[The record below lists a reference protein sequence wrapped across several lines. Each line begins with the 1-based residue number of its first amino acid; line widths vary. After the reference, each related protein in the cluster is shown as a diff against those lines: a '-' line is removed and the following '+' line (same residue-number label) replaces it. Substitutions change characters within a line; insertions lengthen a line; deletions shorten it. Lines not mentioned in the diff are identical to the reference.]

1 VTKAELTIA
10 EATAMFLHVATGM
23 QASQDLLTQAD
34 KAIGD
39 GDHGVGMNRG
49 FAAVQAKLEASPP
62 TTVADLLKTT
72 GMALLTSIGGAS
84 GVIFGTLFRGG
95 ARNLTDATIF
105 NAETLSLMLADG
117 LAAVQERGKANP
129 GDKTMVDALT
139 PAAAK
144 AAELAASSLDEAL
157 PAVAHAARLGM
168 EETKGM
174 VAATGKARALGPR
187 ALGFADPG
195 ALSMYLIL
203 DFMAQ
208 YVTSME
214 SQL

>member
-1 VTKAELTIA
+1 VGKAELTIA
-10 EATAMFLHVATGM
+10 DATAMFLYVAGHM
-23 QASQDLLTQAD
+23 QDSEDLLTQAD

-39 GDHGVGMNRG
+39 GDHGIGMARG

-62 TTVADLLKTT
+62 ATIADLLKTT

-84 GVIFGTLFRGG
+84 GVIFGTLYRGG
-95 ARNLTDATIF
+95 ARNLTGETVF
-105 NAETLSLMLADG
+105 NSETLTRMLTDG

-129 GDKTMVDALT
+129 GDKTMVDALA

-144 AAELAASSLDEAL
+144 ATEMAASPLHETL
-157 PAVAHAARLGM
+157 PAVAEAARLGM
-168 EETKGM
+168 DETKGM
-174 VAATGKARALGPR
+174 IAATGKARALGPR
-187 ALGFADPG
+187 SLGYADPG

-208 YVTSME
+208 YVTSGE
-214 SQL
+214 

>member
-1 VTKAELTIA
+1 
-10 EATAMFLHVATGM
+10 M
-23 QASQDLLTQAD
+23 QGSQDLLTQAD

-39 GDHGVGMNRG
+39 GDHGVGMARG
-49 FAAVQAKLEASPP
+49 FAAVQAKLEAAPP
-62 TTVADLLKTT
+62 PTVADLLKTT

-84 GVIFGTLFRGG
+84 GVIFGTLYRGG
-95 ARNLTDATIF
+95 ARNLTGVTAF
-105 NAETLSLMLADG
+105 NSETLSLMLTDG

-144 AAELAASSLDEAL
+144 AAEMAAASLDEAL
-157 PAVAHAARLGM
+157 PAVAEAARLGM

-187 ALGFADPG
+187 AIGFADPG

-208 YVTSME
+208 YVTSGE
-214 SQL
+214 

>member
-1 VTKAELTIA
+1 VGKAELTIA
-10 EATAMFLHVATGM
+10 EATAMFLHVAQGM
-23 QASQDLLTQAD
+23 QDSQDLLTQAD

-39 GDHGVGMNRG
+39 GDHGIGMARG
-49 FAAVQAKLEASPP
+49 FAAVQAKLSASPP
-62 TTVADLLKTT
+62 ATVADLVKTT

-84 GVIFGTLFRGG
+84 GVIFGTLFRSG

-144 AAELAASSLDEAL
+144 AAEMAGASLGEAL
-157 PAVAHAARLGM
+157 QAAAEAARLGM

-187 ALGFADPG
+187 AVGFADPG

-203 DFMAQ
+203 DFMVQ
-208 YVTSME
+208 YVTSR
-214 SQL
+214 

>member
-1 VTKAELTIA
+1 MGKAELTIA
-10 EATAMFLHVATGM
+10 EATAMFLHVAQGM
-23 QASQDLLTQAD
+23 QESQDLLTQAD

-39 GDHGVGMNRG
+39 GDHGIGMARG
-49 FAAVQAKLEASPP
+49 FAAVQAKLSASPP
-62 TTVADLLKTT
+62 ATVADLLKTT

-95 ARNLTDATIF
+95 ARNLTDATVF

-117 LAAVQERGKANP
+117 LSAVQERGKANP

-144 AAELAASSLDEAL
+144 ATEMAGASLGEAL
-157 PAVAHAARLGM
+157 QAAAEAARLGM
-168 EETKGM
+168 EETMGM

-187 ALGFADPG
+187 AIGYVDPG
-195 ALSMYLIL
+195 ALSLYLIL

-208 YVTSME
+208 YVTTSE
-214 SQL
+214 

>member
-1 VTKAELTIA
+1 
-10 EATAMFLHVATGM
+10 MFLHVAQGV
-23 QASQDLLTQAD
+23 QDSQDLLTQAD

-39 GDHGVGMNRG
+39 GDHGIGMARG
-49 FAAVQAKLEASPP
+49 FAAVQAKLSASPP
-62 TTVADLLKTT
+62 ATVADLLKTT

-84 GVIFGTLFRGG
+84 GVIFGTFFRGG
-95 ARNLTDATIF
+95 ARNLTGATIF

-129 GDKTMVDALT
+129 GDKTMVDALA

-144 AAELAASSLDEAL
+144 AAEMAAASLDASL
-157 PAVAHAARLGM
+157 PAVAAAARLGM
-168 EETKGM
+168 EATKGM

-187 ALGFADPG
+187 AIGFPDPG

-208 YVTSME
+208 YVTSTE
-214 SQL
+214 SQAQSDPAP

>member
-1 VTKAELTIA
+1 MAKAELTIA
-10 EATAMFLHVATGM
+10 EATAMFLHVAQGV
-23 QASQDLLTQAD
+23 QDSQDLLTQAD

-39 GDHGVGMNRG
+39 GDHGIGMARG
-49 FAAVQAKLEASPP
+49 FAAVQAKLSASPP
-62 TTVADLLKTT
+62 ATVADLLKTT

-95 ARNLTDATIF
+95 ARNLTGVTVF
-105 NAETLSLMLADG
+105 NSETLTLMLTDG

-144 AAELAASSLDEAL
+144 AAEMAAASLDESL
-157 PAVAHAARLGM
+157 PEVAEAARLGM
-168 EETKGM
+168 EATKGM

-187 ALGFADPG
+187 AIGFADPG

-208 YVTSME
+208 YVTSSE
-214 SQL
+214 

>member
-1 VTKAELTIA
+1 VGKAELTIA
-10 EATAMFLHVATGM
+10 EATAMFLQVAQCM
-23 QASQDLLTQAD
+23 QDSQDVLTQAD

-39 GDHGVGMNRG
+39 GDHGIGMARG
-49 FAAVQAKLEASPP
+49 FAAVQIKLEASPP
-62 TTVADLLKTT
+62 ATVADLLKTT

-95 ARNLTDATIF
+95 ARNLTGETIL
-105 NAETLSLMLADG
+105 NSEMLSRMLTDG

-129 GDKTMVDALT
+129 GDKTMVDALA

-144 AAELAASSLDEAL
+144 ATVLAASSLDEAL
-157 PAVAHAARLGM
+157 PAIAHAARLGM

-187 ALGFADPG
+187 AIGFADPG

-208 YVTSME
+208 YVASME

>member
-1 VTKAELTIA
+1 VGRAELTIT
-10 EATAMFLHVATGM
+10 EATAMFIHVAQRM
-23 QASQDLLTQAD
+23 QESADLLTQAD

-39 GDHGVGMNRG
+39 GDHGIGMARG
-49 FAAVQAKLEASPP
+49 FAAVQAKLSASPP
-62 TTVADLLKTT
+62 ATVADLLKTT

-105 NAETLSLMLADG
+105 NAETLSRMLADG
-117 LAAVQERGKANP
+117 LTAVQERGKANP
-129 GDKTMVDALT
+129 GDKTMVDALA

-144 AAELAASSLDEAL
+144 STEMAMSTLDEAL
-157 PAVAHAARLGM
+157 PAVAEAARLGM
-168 EETKGM
+168 EETKDM

-187 ALGFADPG
+187 AIGFADPG

-208 YVTSME
+208 YVTSGE
-214 SQL
+214 

>member
-1 VTKAELTIA
+1 VGKAELTIT
-10 EATAMFLHVATGM
+10 EATAMFLYVAGRM
-23 QASQDLLTQAD
+23 QDSQDLLTQAD

-39 GDHGVGMNRG
+39 GDHGIGMARG
-49 FAAVQAKLEASPP
+49 FSAVQSKLEASSPP
-62 TTVADLLKTT
+62 TVADLLKTT

-95 ARNLTDATIF
+95 ACNLTGETIF
-105 NAETLSLMLADG
+105 SSETLSRMLTDG
-117 LAAVQERGKANP
+117 LAAVQERGKAVP
-129 GDKTMVDALT
+129 GDKTMVDALA
-139 PAAAK
+139 PAAAR
-144 AAELAASSLDEAL
+144 AAEMAATALDEAL
-157 PAVAHAARLGM
+157 PAVAQAARLGM

-187 ALGFADPG
+187 SIGYADPG

-208 YVTSME
+208 YVTSGE
-214 SQL
+214 

>member
-1 VTKAELTIA
+1 MAKAELTIA
-10 EATAMFLHVATGM
+10 EATAMFLHVAQGV
-23 QASQDLLTQAD
+23 QDSQDLLTQAD

-39 GDHGVGMNRG
+39 GDHGVGMARG
-49 FAAVQAKLEASPP
+49 FAAVQAKLSASPP
-62 TTVADLLKTT
+62 ATVADLLKTT

-95 ARNLTDATIF
+95 ARNLTGVTVF
-105 NAETLSLMLADG
+105 NSETLTLMLTDG

-144 AAELAASSLDEAL
+144 AAEMAAASLDESL
-157 PAVAHAARLGM
+157 PEVAEAARLGM
-168 EETKGM
+168 EATKGM

-187 ALGFADPG
+187 AIGFADPG

-208 YVTSME
+208 YVTSSE
-214 SQL
+214 

>member
-1 VTKAELTIA
+1 MGKAELTLT
-10 EATAMFLHVATGM
+10 EATAMFLQVAKQM
-23 QASQDLLTQAD
+23 QESEDLLTQAD

-39 GDHGVGMNRG
+39 GDHGIGMARG
-49 FAAVQAKLEASPP
+49 FAAVQAKLIASPP
-62 TTVADLLKTT
+62 TSIADLLKTT
-72 GMALLTSIGGAS
+72 GMALLTSVGGAS
-84 GVIFGTLFRGG
+84 GVIFGTLYRGG
-95 ARNLTDATIF
+95 ARNLTDATVF

-117 LAAVQERGKANP
+117 LTAVQERGKAIP

-139 PAAAK
+139 PAATKTAEMAGASLGEALQA
-144 AAELAASSLDEAL
+144 AAE
-157 PAVAHAARLGM
+157 AARLGM

-187 ALGFADPG
+187 SLGYADSG

-208 YVTSME
+208 YVTSTG
-214 SQL
+214 SQS

>member
-1 VTKAELTIA
+1 VGKAELTIA
-10 EATAMFLHVATGM
+10 EATAMFLQVAQCM
-23 QASQDLLTQAD
+23 QDSQDVLTQAD

-39 GDHGVGMNRG
+39 GDHGIGMARG
-49 FAAVQAKLEASPP
+49 FAAVQIKLEASPP
-62 TTVADLLKTT
+62 ATVADLLKTT

-95 ARNLTDATIF
+95 ARNLTGETIL
-105 NAETLSLMLADG
+105 NSETLSRMLTDG

-129 GDKTMVDALT
+129 GDKTMVDALA

-144 AAELAASSLDEAL
+144 ATEMAASSLDEAL
-157 PAVAHAARLGM
+157 PAIAHAARLGM

-187 ALGFADPG
+187 AIGFADPG
-195 ALSMYLIL
+195 ALSTYLIL

-208 YVTSME
+208 YVTTSE
-214 SQL
+214 

>member
-1 VTKAELTIA
+1 MGKAELTII
-10 EATAMFLHVATGM
+10 EATAMFLHVATRL
-23 QASQDLLTQAD
+23 QESQDLLTQAD

-39 GDHGVGMNRG
+39 GDHGIGMARG

-95 ARNLTDATIF
+95 SVNLTAVTIF
-105 NAETLSLMLADG
+105 NSETLSRMLADG
-117 LAAVQERGKANP
+117 LSAVQERGKANP
-129 GDKTMVDALT
+129 GDKTMVDALA

-144 AAELAASSLDEAL
+144 AVEMAATSLDETL
-157 PAVAHAARLGM
+157 PAVVQAARLGM
-168 EETKGM
+168 EATKDM

-187 ALGFADPG
+187 ALGYADPG

-203 DFMAQ
+203 DSMAQ
-208 YVTSME
+208 YVTASG
-214 SQL
+214 